1 MTRARIL
8 LTTSGRKSYLAPL
21 FKASPMCGAVVA
33 ADCDPDSPIRY
44 RADHFETVPP
54 CDDGEAYVEALLAIC
69 RTHEIDCVLPLND
82 RDLDILARA
91 RGRFHKQGV
100 LVAGLEPLDVGLVG
114 DKFELAAWMAEH
126 GFAYPQTWL
135 DYPTSA
141 SLADKK
147 LVEKSRYGQGSAGL
161 AYHTHVPEQSLAPN
175 QVVQEYLDGDEYNL
189 DVLRDAH
196 GQVVA
201 VSVKQKLEMI
211 GGSTDRA
218 VSIRSPELCRLGARL
233 ADELCAL
240 GSIDVDV
247 IVSRGRA
254 FVIDINP
261 RLGGGFPFTAT
272 YCPRY
277 VDLLLEVCLG
287 RSVGPFF
294 PDYEHGLLVC
304 REHTYSTSSTQR
316 EAGDPRFA
324 APEIAEENE

>member
-1 MTRARIL
+1 MLPGVQGEEPRQTQRLGPDHHLREQGDTL
-8 LTTSGRKSYLAPL
+8 
-21 FKASPMCGAVVA
+21 VV
-33 ADCDPDSPIRY
+33 IT
-44 RADHFETVPP
+44 ADHETGGMSLGR
-54 CDDGEAYVEALLAIC
+54 DQIYRWDA
-69 RTHEIDCVLPLND
+69 RPL
-82 RDLDILARA
+82 
-91 RGRFHKQGV
+91 RGVRHSTQ
-100 LVAGLEPLDVGLVG
+100 
-114 DKFELAAWMAEH
+114 WMM
-126 GFAYPQTWL
+126 
-135 DYPTSA
+135 
-141 SLADKK
+141 
-147 LVEKSRYGQGSAGL
+147 
-161 AYHTHVPEQSLAPN
+161 
-175 QVVQEYLDGDEYNL
+175 QEYLDGDEYNL

-247 IVSRGRA
+247 IGSRGRA

-272 YCPRY
+272 YGPRY